1 MSGKPIPPRLQR
13 DLADTNLDPDCC
25 AGKPPEDH
33 RHSPHELYRRVALL
47 ECQVA
52 GLQDDVGYWRDR
64 ANLYKALWTSL
75 PRRLRRWAFRRYD
88 RAHPLG
94 LERLR

>member
-1 MSGKPIPPRLQR
+1 MSRPIPPRLTR
-13 DLADTNLDPDCC
+13 DLADTNLDPDSW
-25 AGKPPEDH
+25 AGKPVEEH

-47 ECQVA
+47 ERQVA

-75 PRRLRRWAFRRYD
+75 PRRVRRYFFERWN
-88 RAHPLG
+88 RAHPLTVEQ
-94 LERLR
+94 LL

>member
-1 MSGKPIPPRLQR
+1 MSRHIPPRLAR
-13 DLADTNLDPDCC
+13 DLADTNLDPDAW
-25 AGKPPEDH
+25 AGKPPEEH
-33 RHSPHELYRRVALL
+33 RHSPPELDRRVALL
-47 ECQVA
+47 ERQVA

-88 RAHPLG
+88 RAHLLG